1 MELIYGGFG
10 TEVKRG
16 VEIWRWEVNDGKV
29 TDFGLRFIA
38 TPVKVEKL
46 AVENTSR

>member
-1 MELIYGGFG
+1 MVLKYGGFE

-16 VEIWRWEVNDGKV
+16 VEIWRCEVNNGKV
-29 TDFGLRFIA
+29 TDFGWRFIA